1 MPRQAQDRNEHYL
14 GNDREVPL
22 SYSGQDED
30 SFPTFDH
37 PTHDMVSVKDSP
49 FGAKGDG
56 TTDDT
61 LVRKQHLY
69 SAKTES

>member
-1 MPRQAQDRNEHYL
+1 MSTTLVMTERCTSR
-14 GNDREVPL
+14 PL

-61 LVRKQHLY
+61 LVRKQRLY
-69 SAKTES
+69 CAKTES